1 MPKFTFTGPDG
12 KNYDIEGPDGAT
24 PEQAFQVLQQH
35 IGQGEQ
41 PQAAAPDKYA
51 EAAQAEYGKMKSAGF
66 EPGYARRVIQGATL
80 GAGDEIMAGLNTIP
94 QMISHGT
101 FNPAEGYRYAKAL
114 EDAQMQDARD
124 NQGVLG
130 TAAEIAGGLGTAGG
144 LGKAGVTL
152 AKDGVGLVSRAAR
165 MAGEGAAYGGT
176 QGFLD
181 GGNSLEDRVGGAA
194 KGAAVGGVVGGA
206 LPLATSAVGT
216 ALSPVISN
224 IRARMNP
231 EGVARSQVARA
242 LSDSG
247 MTPQQVAR
255 EVSNA
260 DAAGQP
266 FTVADAMGNPGQ
278 RMLSTVAR
286 TPGPGRTAAVDFLNA
301 RQAGQAERVGNIVDE
316 ALGASGTARQTSD
329 ALIKS
334 AQQES
339 APLYQ
344 KALDFKPAWN
354 ERIQQFFD
362 DPVAKA
368 GLREGVAVQRLE
380 SLAAGSKFKPT
391 DYAITGFN
399 EAGDPIIS
407 NVPNMRTINLIK
419 KGWDNLLEQYRDPT
433 TGRLVLD
440 EKGRAL
446 DAVRRSFLKEIDN
459 VNPFYAEAR
468 AAYAGPAQVRDAVV
482 AGGKA
487 AGSGRAADNLAQFNA
502 LPDAS
507 QQGYRIGY
515 ADKLAG
521 KFEGGAEGVNA
532 VRPLTS
538 EKASQELGALSLHQG
553 PVAPGQLDPLS
564 QRLAR
569 ETRMFETRN
578 HALGGSRTADNL
590 ADENAM
596 KVDPAIIANLVAG
609 HYGAAARQA
618 LAAGGNVLSGSTPA
632 VRENIARIL
641 LQRGQNPTITDL
653 ATEIAGMQKKRAVA
667 DALMR
672 GLTIGTTA
680 YLPSAR

>member
-1 MPKFTFTGPDG
+1 MANINVTGPDG
-12 KNYDIEGPDGAT
+12 STFSFPEGTSGDVIANAMRGHYSAP
-24 PEQAFQVLQQH
+24 
-35 IGQGEQ
+35 
-41 PQAAAPDKYA
+41 AAAPPDKYTQ
-51 EAAQAEYGKMKSAGF
+51 AAQGEYAKMKAAGF
-66 EPGYARRVIQGATL
+66 EPGYARRVMQGATF
-80 GAGDEIMAGLNTIP
+80 GGGDEIMAALNTP
-94 QMISHGT
+94 LQMISHGT
-101 FNPAEGYRYAKAL
+101 INPVEGYNYAKAL
-114 EDAQMQDARD
+114 EDAQMADAR
-124 NQGVLG
+124 NSQGVLG
-130 TAAEIAGGLGTAGG
+130 EAAEIAGGLGSAGG
-144 LGKAGVTL
+144 IGKAGFTL
-152 AKDGVGLVSRAAR
+152 AKDGAGLASRALR
-165 MAGEGAAYGGT
+165 LGGEGAAYGGT

-181 GGNSLEDRVGGAA
+181 GGNSLEDRLGGAA

-206 LPLATSAVGT
+206 LPLATAAVGT
-216 ALSPVISN
+216 AVSPIVSN
-224 IRARMNP
+224 IRARINP

-242 LSDSG
+242 LSESG
-247 MTPQQVAR
+247 MTPDQVAR

-286 TPGPGRTAAVDFLNA
+286 TPGPGRTATVDFLNA
-301 RQAGQAERVGNIVDE
+301 RQAGQAERVGQVVDE
-316 ALGASGTARQTSD
+316 ALGANATARQTTD
-329 ALIKS
+329 ALIQR
-334 AQQES
+334 ARQES
-339 APLYQ
+339 APFYQ

-368 GLREGVAVQRLE
+368 GLREGAAVQRLE
-380 SLAAGSKFKPT
+380 SLASGSKFNPT
-391 DYAITGFN
+391 DYAIIGFN

-433 TGRLVLD
+433 TGRLALD

-446 DAVRRSFLKEIDN
+446 DAVRRSFLNEIDK
-459 VNPFYAEAR
+459 VNPYYAKAR

-482 AGGKA
+482 MGGRA
-487 AGSGRAADNLAQFNA
+487 AGSGRATDNLAQFNA

-507 QQGYRIGY
+507 QQGFRVGY

-521 KFEGGAEGVNA
+521 KFERGAEGVNA

-538 EKASQELGALSLHQG
+538 EKATQELGALSLHQG

-590 ADENAM
+590 ADEAEL
-596 KVDPAIIANLVAG
+596 KVDPAIIANLVGG

-618 LAAGGNVLSGSTPA
+618 LAAGGNVVSGSTPA
-632 VRENIARIL
+632 VREQIARIL

-653 ATEIAGMQKKRAVA
+653 AAEISGMQRKRAVA
-667 DALMR
+667 DAIMR
-672 GLTIGTTA
+672 GLTVGTTA